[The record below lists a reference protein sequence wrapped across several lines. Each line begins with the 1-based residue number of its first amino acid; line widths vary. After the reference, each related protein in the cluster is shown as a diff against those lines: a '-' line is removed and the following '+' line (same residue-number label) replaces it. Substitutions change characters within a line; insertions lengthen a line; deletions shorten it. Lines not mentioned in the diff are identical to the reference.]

1 MTETEKQI
9 LKLLSPLKP
18 NDRIEAIN
26 NVSDYIRAQ
35 NRKRITEKQYG
46 RIVDERWDELNM
58 KHGGNATT

>member
-9 LKLLSPLKP
+9 LKLVSSLKP
-18 NDRIEAIN
+18 EKAIESIERVGKYLRQENSIRIN
-26 NVSDYIRAQ
+26 
-35 NRKRITEKQYG
+35 KKQYG